1 MALKSQVK
9 LFAPGSFR
17 RIVPPVERGR
27 NQSLRTQRAVGR
39 GENLVAR
46 RSTKRKFHEIVS
58 DGPTLVETLALEELT
73 NCAMRSVEGNPS
85 GSGKDQHA
93 SQRTL
98 DSARRQV
105 PRR

>member
-1 MALKSQVK
+1 MALKSQAK
-9 LFAPGSFR
+9 PIAPGSFR

-46 RSTKRKFHEIVS
+46 RSTKHKFHEIVCG
-58 DGPTLVETLALEELT
+58 GPGLVETLALKELI
-73 NCAMRSVEGNPS
+73 NCAMRSVEGDPS

-98 DSARRQV
+98 DSACRHM
-105 PRR
+105 PRW